1 MRPLR
6 CVHGA
11 TKRNSN
17 SPQESRCPTRH
28 FMLAPF
34 LRGFAPLS
42 RCNPFYRKSEQR
54 QDANHGESCFFRP
67 HVSYSKGDSTPN
79 RHPGRGKMTE
89 FQMATLEISRSGL
102 DISQTGIWIS
112 AIHALITLVVG
123 GIQCFL
129 ILYGLKQMNRASVAR
144 DKQHEETMAA
154 LDTRHRESMRA
165 LETLIERT
173 SK

>member
-1 MRPLR
+1 MAKVAFPVPMYHIQKATPLLID
-6 CVHGA
+6 
-11 TKRNSN
+11 T
-17 SPQESRCPTRH
+17 Q
-28 FMLAPF
+28 
-34 LRGFAPLS
+34 
-42 RCNPFYRKSEQR
+42 
-54 QDANHGESCFFRP
+54 GEE
-67 HVSYSKGDSTPN
+67 
-79 RHPGRGKMTE
+79 KMTE

-102 DISQTGIWIS
+102 DISQTGLWIS

>member
-1 MRPLR
+1 
-6 CVHGA
+6 
-11 TKRNSN
+11 
-17 SPQESRCPTRH
+17 
-28 FMLAPF
+28 
-34 LRGFAPLS
+34 
-42 RCNPFYRKSEQR
+42 
-54 QDANHGESCFFRP
+54 
-67 HVSYSKGDSTPN
+67 
-79 RHPGRGKMTE
+79 MTE

-102 DISQTGIWIS
+102 DISQTGLWIS